1 MFKKQ
6 YLKTKKQIWNYKIG
20 RYRSS
25 RSEVFCKKG
34 VFKNVTKFTRKH
46 LYQRF
51 FFNKV
56 AGFQPAT
63 LFKET
68 LVQMFF
74 CEFCDNFKSTFF
86 VEHLWMATSVDKQ
99 KWNQNFQTKT
109 SKRSI
114 LFHPSNFLKTV
125 FTTDCLRVLFSLK

>member
-6 YLKTKKQIWNYKIG
+6 YLKTKKQIWNYKID

-56 AGFQPAT
+56 AMQRERSHE
-63 LFKET
+63 L
-68 LVQMFF
+68 
-74 CEFCDNFKSTFF
+74 NFD
-86 VEHLWMATSVDKQ
+86 V
-99 KWNQNFQTKT
+99 
-109 SKRSI
+109 
-114 LFHPSNFLKTV
+114 LKM
-125 FTTDCLRVLFSLK
+125 